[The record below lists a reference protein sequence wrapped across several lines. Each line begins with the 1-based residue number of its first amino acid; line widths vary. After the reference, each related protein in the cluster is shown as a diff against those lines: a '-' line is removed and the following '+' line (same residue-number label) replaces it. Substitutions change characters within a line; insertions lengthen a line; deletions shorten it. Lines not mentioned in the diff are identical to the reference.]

1 MLALTAT
8 VCAPAWPADTQIQSA
23 IEAVRPEAES
33 YIAAGMQKLDLPGLA
48 IGIVTRDEL
57 VYSKGFGVRRKS
69 GGSAVDLHTVFQIGS
84 ATKGFLS
91 ATMALMVDR
100 G

>member
-48 IGIVTRDEL
+48 IGIVTGDEL

-69 GGSAVDLHTVFQIGS
+69 GGSAVDLHTVF
-84 ATKGFLS
+84 
-91 ATMALMVDR
+91 
-100 G
+100 